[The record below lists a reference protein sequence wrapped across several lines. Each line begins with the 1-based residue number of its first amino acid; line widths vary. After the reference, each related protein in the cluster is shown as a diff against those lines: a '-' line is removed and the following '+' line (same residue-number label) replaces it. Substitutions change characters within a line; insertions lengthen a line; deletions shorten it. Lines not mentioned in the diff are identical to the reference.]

1 MFKNYLKLTFRH
13 LFREKLYS
21 VINIVGLSLGAAVA
35 ILLFLFVRNE
45 WSYDTFHE
53 DHEQLYRVWVR
64 EYVEGEEYFNTRT
77 PFILGTELADN
88 FPEVESLVQF
98 FNGNNLVRQGTFL
111 EQEPTLVASPSFL
124 EVFNFPLKAGLPATA
139 LDEPTDVVLTE
150 EMAMKYFGEAAPV
163 GKTIDIQMG
172 GDWQQFQVSGIIEAP
187 PPNSSIDYH
196 ILLPLALVDQLVSQ
210 RAQTSWT
217 IVLSSTYVCLQE
229 GTDPAALRAKVERH
243 LLPLVPEGYGP
254 GEYQVG
260 FQPLA
265 DIHLNNEF
273 PPAYATVSDWRYPYI
288 MGVIGLLV
296 LLLAGINY
304 VTLAVGRSVARA
316 KEVGVRKVTGAT
328 RGQLMRQFWSEA
340 LLVAALSV
348 GVGVLVAELA
358 LPAFNQLADQR
369 LVIEYNASTG
379 LILAGLVLSI
389 GLIAGA
395 YPALVLSGFSPIRTL
410 RGTVSK
416 LGRDKH
422 LVLRGLVGAQ
432 FVLSVGLIICTLV
445 IREQMQYLQN
455 KNLGYHES
463 QQLILPYND
472 RPSNEKGLRD
482 IYQEGVQKA
491 ELLEQQLA
499 GVEDVVSLAT
509 SSHTF
514 GTPGWTKVDYRDPAT
529 NQVREFSLL
538 GMDEEF
544 IPTMDIQLT
553 AGRNFSRDIGT
564 DAEKGVIINETFAR
578 RFGWEQYIDQPLPP
592 PFEGYRLVGITENF
606 NYASLHTAVE
616 PLMMVMDFFPIIRII
631 SNVNYG
637 DMPSPKITI
646 RLDSEDLSGTVQQ
659 IKEAWTDVAPNQPF
673 NFEFVD
679 DALQA
684 QYQSEQRLRKI
695 VSAATILAILIAALG
710 LFGIATLT
718 TARRTKEIGVRK
730 VFGATELDI
739 VLLLN
744 RSFTWL
750 VLGATL
756 LAAPLSWYL
765 MQQWL
770 SDFEYQA
777 GVSPLLIV
785 AAGLAALLIA
795 WLAVSYQSFRAARR
809 NPVEALRYE

>member
-1 MFKNYLKLTFRH
+1 MFKNYLKLTIRH

-35 ILLFLFVRNE
+35 ILLFLFVKNE
-45 WSYDTFHE
+45 WSYDTFHA

-88 FPEVESLVQF
+88 FPEVEKLVQF

-124 EVFNFPLKAGLPATA
+124 EVFNFPLKAGLPAAA

-150 EMAMKYFGEAAPV
+150 EMAMKYFGEAAPI
-163 GKTIDIQMG
+163 GETIDIQMG

-217 IVLSSTYVCLQE
+217 IVLSSTYVRLKE

-265 DIHLNNEF
+265 DIHLNNGF
-273 PPAYATVSDWRYPYI
+273 PPAYAAVSDWRYPYI

-328 RGQLMRQFWSEA
+328 RAQLMRQFWSEA
-340 LLVAALSV
+340 LLVAAFSV
-348 GVGVLVAELA
+348 SIGVLLAELA

-379 LILAGLVLSI
+379 LILAGLVLLI
-389 GLIAGA
+389 GLVAGA

-491 ELLEQQLA
+491 ELLEQELA
-499 GVEDVVSLAT
+499 GVKGVVSLTA

-514 GTPGWTKVDYRDPAT
+514 GTPGWTQVDYRDPAT

-538 GMDEEF
+538 GMDEQF
-544 IPTMDIQLT
+544 IPNMDIQLT

-578 RFGWEQYIDQPLPP
+578 RFGWEPYIDQPLPP
-592 PFEGYRLVGITENF
+592 PFDGYRLVGITEDF

-631 SNVNYG
+631 SNVSYG

-659 IKEAWTDVAPNQPF
+659 IKEAWADVAPNQPF
-673 NFEFVD
+673 NFDFVD

-695 VSAATILAILIAALG
+695 VSAATLLAILIAALG

-777 GVSPLLIV
+777 GISPLLIA
-785 AAGLAALLIA
+785 AAGVTALLIA

>member
-1 MFKNYLKLTFRH
+1 MFKNHLKLTFRH

-21 VINIVGLSLGAAVA
+21 VINIVGLSLGASVA
-35 ILLFLFVRNE
+35 ILLFLFVKNE
-45 WSYDTFHE
+45 WSYDTFHA
-53 DHEQLYRVWVR
+53 DHEQIYRVWVR

-88 FPEVESLVQF
+88 FPEVEKLVQF

-124 EVFNFPLKAGLPATA
+124 EVFNFPLKAGLPAAA

-150 EMAMKYFGEAAPV
+150 EMALKYFGEAAPI
-163 GKTIDIQMG
+163 GETIDIQMG
-172 GDWQQFQVSGIIEAP
+172 GDWRQFQVSGIIEAP

-196 ILLPLALVDQLVSQ
+196 ILLPLALVDELVGQ

-217 IVLSSTYVCLQE
+217 IVLSSTYVRLKE

-243 LLPLVPEGYGP
+243 LLSMVPEGYGP

-260 FQPLA
+260 FQPLT
-265 DIHLNNEF
+265 DIHLNNEY

-316 KEVGVRKVTGAT
+316 KEVGVRKVAGAT

-369 LVIEYNASTG
+369 LVIEYSVSTL
-379 LILAGLVLSI
+379 LILTGLVLLI
-389 GLIAGA
+389 GLVAGA
-395 YPALVLSGFSPIRTL
+395 YPALVLSGFSPIRVL

-416 LGRDKH
+416 LGRDKN

-491 ELLEQQLA
+491 ELLEQELA
-499 GVEDVVSLAT
+499 GVEGVVSLTT

-514 GTPGWTKVDYRDPAT
+514 GTPGWTEVDYRDPAT
-529 NQVREFSLL
+529 SQVREFNLL
-538 GMDEEF
+538 GMDERF

-553 AGRNFSRDIGT
+553 AGRNFSRNIGT
-564 DAEKGVIINETFAR
+564 DAEKGVIVNETFAR

-592 PFEGYRLVGITENF
+592 PFDSYRLVGITEDF

-631 SNVNYG
+631 SNVSYG
-637 DMPSPKITI
+637 DMPTPKITI
-646 RLDSEDLSGTVQQ
+646 RLDSEDLAGTVKE
-659 IKEAWTDVAPNQPF
+659 IKKAWAEVAPSQPF
-673 NFEFVD
+673 NFEFMD

-684 QYQSEQRLRKI
+684 QYLSEQRLRKI
-695 VSAATILAILIAALG
+695 VSAATVLAILIAALG

-777 GVSPLLIV
+777 GISPLLIA

-795 WLAVSYQSFRAARR
+795 WLAVSYQSLRAARR